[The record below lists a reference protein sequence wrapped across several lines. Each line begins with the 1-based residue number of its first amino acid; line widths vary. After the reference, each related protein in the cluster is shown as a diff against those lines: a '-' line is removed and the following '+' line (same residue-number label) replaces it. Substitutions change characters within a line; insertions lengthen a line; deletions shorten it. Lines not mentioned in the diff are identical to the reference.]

1 MSSYNYKC
9 CSPPLIS
16 NNQYLNQYLCYYQMF
31 SNPWYLNQV
40 FKYTLPQST
49 QRYLYA
55 NDYQYYNRMEN
66 LLERKIEKNQYQEY
80 QQQKQRNKKYWI
92 KGVDSLGKTYKYNS
106 LTKESYYL

>member
-1 MSSYNYKC
+1 MSNNNYKC
-9 CSPPLIS
+9 CSQLLIS

-40 FKYTLPQST
+40 FKYSLPQST

-66 LLERKIEKNQYQEY
+66 LLERKIEKNKYQEY
-80 QQQKQRNKKYWI
+80 QQQRQRNKKYWI
-92 KGVDSLGKTYKYNS
+92 KGVDLEGRPYKYNS